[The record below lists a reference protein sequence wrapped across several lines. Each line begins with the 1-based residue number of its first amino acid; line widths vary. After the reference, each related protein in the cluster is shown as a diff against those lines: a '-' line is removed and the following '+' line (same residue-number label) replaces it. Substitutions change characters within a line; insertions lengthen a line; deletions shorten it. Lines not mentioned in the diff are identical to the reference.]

1 MNKNKEAEVD
11 NSDMYC
17 HYSGLPSVK
26 SYSGKIYESPDGG
39 KTVYQRYAGDY
50 NNKVKINK

>member
-1 MNKNKEAEVD
+1 MNKNKEPEVD
-11 NSDMYC
+11 NNDMYC

-26 SYSGKIYESPDGG
+26 SYSIKESELPNKDKGN
-39 KTVYQRYAGDY
+39 Y

>member
-26 SYSGKIYESPDGG
+26 SYSIKELKSSDNGKV
-39 KTVYQRYAGDY
+39 VYQRDKGNY